1 MLKNSIMKN
10 TSSRRNVLIAFAA
23 APAALAQHQ
32 HGSAGADLLQIA
44 AAAPKPQVFLGED
57 LAAITRLADIII
69 PRSDTPGAADA
80 GVQFFIDSAAKR
92 NQGLEKQLRAGI
104 DWLRKNSVLKVS
116 ENDQIA
122 LVTRA
127 MTEQKQFFKTI
138 KDLTIDGYY
147 GSREG
152 LTKELEW
159 NANTF
164 LTEFKGCTHPEHQV

>member
-1 MLKNSIMKN
+1 MAL
-10 TSSRRNVLIAFAA
+10 AA

-32 HGSAGADLLQIA
+32 HGGAELLQIA
-44 AAAPKPQVFLGED
+44 TAPKPQVFLGED
-57 LAAITRLADIII
+57 MTVLTRLADIII

-80 GVQFFIDSAAKR
+80 GVQFFIDSNAKR
-92 NQGLEKQLRAGI
+92 NQGLEKRLRAGLE
-104 DWLRKNSVLKVS
+104 WLKKNSFLKLT
-116 ENDQIA
+116 EKEQIA

-127 MTEQKQFFKTI
+127 STEQKQFFKTM

-147 GSREG
+147 SSREG

-164 LTEFKGCTHPEHQV
+164 LSEFKGCTHPEHKA

>member
-1 MLKNSIMKN
+1 MAL
-10 TSSRRNVLIAFAA
+10 AA

-32 HGSAGADLLQIA
+32 HGGGDLLQIA
-44 AAAPKPQVFLGED
+44 AAPKAQVFLGED
-57 LAAITRLADIII
+57 LTAITRLADIII

-92 NQGLEKQLRAGI
+92 SKVLEKRLRGGL
-104 DWLRKNSVLKVS
+104 DWLKKNSFLKLA
-116 ENDQIA
+116 EKDQIA
-122 LVTRA
+122 LVKRA
-127 MTEQKQFFKTI
+127 TTEQKQFFKTM

-164 LTEFKGCTHPEHQV
+164 LSEFKGCTHPEHKA

>member
-1 MLKNSIMKN
+1 MKIKSN
-10 TSSRRNVLIAFAA
+10 RRNVLMALAA
-23 APAALAQHQ
+23 TPAALAQHQ
-32 HGSAGADLLQIA
+32 HGGGELLQI

-57 LAAITRLADIII
+57 MIAITRLADIII
-69 PRSDTPGAADA
+69 PRSATPGAADA
-80 GVQFFIDSAAKR
+80 GVQFYIDSAAKR
-92 NQGLEKQLRAGI
+92 NQGLEKRLRAGI
-104 DWLRKNSVLKVS
+104 DWLKKNLFLRSTEK
-116 ENDQIA
+116 DQIA

-127 MTEQKQFFKTI
+127 MTEQEQFFKTM

-164 LTEFKGCTHPEHQV
+164 LSEFKGCTHPEHKA

>member
-1 MLKNSIMKN
+1 MAL
-10 TSSRRNVLIAFAA
+10 AA
-23 APAALAQHQ
+23 GPAALAQHQ
-32 HGSAGADLLQIA
+32 HGSSELLQIT
-44 AAAPKPQVFLGED
+44 AAPKPQVFMGED
-57 LAAITRLADIII
+57 LTAITRLSDIII

-92 NQGLEKQLRAGI
+92 NKELEKRLRAGL
-104 DWLRKNSVLKVS
+104 DWLKKNFFLKLA
-116 ENDQIA
+116 EKDQIA

-127 MTEQKQFFKTI
+127 VSEQKQFFKTM

-164 LTEFKGCTHPEHQV
+164 LSEFKGCTHPEHKA

>member
-10 TSSRRNVLIAFAA
+10 TSNRRNVLM
-23 APAALAQHQ
+23 ALAAVPVALGQHQ
-32 HGSAGADLLQIA
+32 HGSAELLQIA
-44 AAAPKPQVFLGED
+44 AAAPTPQVFLGED
-57 LAAITRLADIII
+57 LTAITRLADIII
-69 PRSDTPGAADA
+69 PRWDTPGAVDA
-80 GVQFFIDSAAKR
+80 GVQFFFDSAAKR
-92 NQGLEKQLRAGI
+92 NQGLEKSLRAGL
-104 DWLRKNSVLKVS
+104 DWLKKNSFLKLS
-116 ENDQIA
+116 EKDQIA

>member
-1 MLKNSIMKN
+1 MAL
-10 TSSRRNVLIAFAA
+10 AA

-32 HGSAGADLLQIA
+32 HGGGELLQIA
-44 AAAPKPQVFLGED
+44 AAPQPQVFVGED
-57 LAAITRLADIII
+57 MTAITRLADIII

-92 NQGLEKQLRAGI
+92 NQGLEKSLRAGLE
-104 DWLRKNSVLKVS
+104 WLKKNKFLMATEK
-116 ENDQIA
+116 DQIA
-122 LVTRA
+122 LVTRM
-127 MTEQKQFFKTI
+127 MTEQKQLFKTM

-164 LTEFKGCTHPEHQV
+164 LSEFNGCTHPEHKV

>member
-1 MLKNSIMKN
+1 M
-10 TSSRRNVLIAFAA
+10 
-23 APAALAQHQ
+23 
-32 HGSAGADLLQIA
+32 LQIA
-44 AAAPKPQVFLGED
+44 ATPKPQVFMGED
-57 LAAITRLADIII
+57 MTALTRLADIII

-92 NQGLEKQLRAGI
+92 NQGLETTLRAGL
-104 DWLRKNSVLKVS
+104 DWLKNNSFLKLA
-116 ENDQIA
+116 EREQIA
-122 LVTRA
+122 LVTRVVS
-127 MTEQKQFFKTI
+127 EQKQFFKTM

-164 LTEFKGCTHPEHQV
+164 LSEFQGCTHPEHKA